1 MADASVKSRIKKAL
15 NKAKPTEALIQL
27 AKTLKAEGM
36 SQQTIFEIF
45 TESQR
50 KLERDSDALKYAAV
64 LEMLDIIGG
73 WCVPS
78 LRLFDTV
85 LPI

>member
-1 MADASVKSRIKKAL
+1 
-15 NKAKPTEALIQL
+15 
-27 AKTLKAEGM
+27 M
-36 SQQTIFEIF
+36 SQQTMFEIF

-50 KLERDSDALKYAAV
+50 KLERDSDAAKYAAV
-64 LEMLDIIGG
+64 LETLDIIGG